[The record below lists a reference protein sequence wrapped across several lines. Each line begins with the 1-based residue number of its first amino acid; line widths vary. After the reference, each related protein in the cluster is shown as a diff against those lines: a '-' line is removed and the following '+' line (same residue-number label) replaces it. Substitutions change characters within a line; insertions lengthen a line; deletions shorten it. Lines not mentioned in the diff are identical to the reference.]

1 MPISDILKPKTD
13 EEIENILEKL
23 SREEIMQLGYKNS
36 NRDICKYGI
45 EKCGTKVFALD
56 YNESSIEFFDVVN
69 LQRFFEITSFSDN
82 DHLVNVKRISD
93 YKEDDYAIL
102 FFASN
107 FTPIYPDNKI
117 LNKTKQNLDN
127 IFNALKQK

>member
-23 SREEIMQLGYKNS
+23 SGEEIMQLGYKNS
-36 NRDICKYGI
+36 SIYICKYGI

-56 YNESSIEFFDVVN
+56 YNESSYDFLNAVN
-69 LQRFFEITSFSDN
+69 LQKFFEITSFTDD
-82 DHLVNVKRISD
+82 DHHVCIKRLSD
-93 YKEDDYAIL
+93 YTEHDYAIL
-102 FFASN
+102 FFASR

-117 LNKTKQNLDN
+117 LNQTKQNLDN